1 MRHGEPD
8 VPELNGKIK
17 ASEFQDCLDIYNCC
31 GLSGR
36 SRPDDAVLNYFKD
49 HEAIVASDFK
59 RSLESASVLSHR
71 NSIIVD
77 PIFRE
82 VERPYVRIPFFRLRP
97 RTWSHIYILLWFC
110 GFLGSQSSFKEAK
123 SRAKHC
129 ATKLT
134 QLAEEHG
141 KVLVVGHGFINAYI
155 AKELRSLGWNG
166 PGIPSK
172 RYWEFAVYR
181 KDAT

>member
-17 ASEFQDCLDIYNCC
+17 ASEFQDCLDIYNRC
-31 GLSGR
+31 GLSER
-36 SRPDDAVLNYFKD
+36 SRPDDAVLNFLKN

-71 NSIIVD
+71 DSIIID
-77 PIFRE
+77 PMFRE
-82 VERPYVRIPFFRLRP
+82 VERPYVQIPFFRLHP
-97 RTWSHIYILLWFC
+97 RTWSTIYILLWLL
-110 GFLGSQSSFKEAK
+110 GFLNSASSFKEAK

-129 ATKLT
+129 ATKLI

-172 RYWEFAVYR
+172 RYWEFGVYR
-181 KDAT
+181 KDMT